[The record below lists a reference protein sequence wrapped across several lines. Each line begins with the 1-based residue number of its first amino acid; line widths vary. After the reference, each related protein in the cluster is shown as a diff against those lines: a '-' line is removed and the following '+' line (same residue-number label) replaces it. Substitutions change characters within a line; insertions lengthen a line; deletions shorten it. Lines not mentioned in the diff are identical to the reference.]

1 MKSKDL
7 LALAVSFAVATIVF
21 TEAATTLAIAAI
33 AVLGYFVF
41 YVRSRKA
48 IALTLSCGLSLIAF
62 ETIGSIVIR
71 RAIARDY
78 LPGRD
83 HRMKPNPDKGINSDG
98 ILCDTEADAFADDAF
113 NIIFLGDSFTFGLLL
128 EDSNDAF
135 PFQVERMIRA
145 RRPDLRANCINFGWT
160 SSSPLL
166 SYRLLTE
173 IGSKY
178 KPDIVVFALD
188 LTDFHDDLLY
198 RHHDDPMERSA
209 SAFMLHKAGLYN
221 FYLQLRQRWR
231 LGRLWSG
238 LHGESLFIPDDRFFA
253 VNQPLS
259 LSQPYMLETEIQLR
273 KIADYCKS
281 TLNAEFIVVF
291 PPRSF
296 QYSAVECPDNWER
309 HSYSVLGPFVRQP
322 FVWFDHFKARVDF
335 PCYSLLE
342 ALENAAEFPLFFRD
356 DPHWTAAGHKVIAGA
371 VMDILEKE
379 GRLNSD

>member
-7 LALAVSFAVATIVF
+7 LALAVSFVVAAFLF
-21 TEAATTLAIAAI
+21 TEAATTLAVASI

-41 YVRSRKA
+41 YIRNRKA
-48 IALTLSCGLSLIAF
+48 IALTISCGLSLIAF
-62 ETIGSIVIR
+62 EFIGSAVIR

-98 ILCDTEADAFADDAF
+98 ILCDAEADAFVDDAF

-128 EDSNDAF
+128 EDSDDAF

-145 RRPDLRANCINFGWT
+145 RRPDLHANCINFGWT

-166 SYRLLTE
+166 SYRLLTD
-173 IGSKY
+173 IGEKY
-178 KPDIVVFALD
+178 KPDLVVFALD
-188 LTDFHDDLLY
+188 LTDFHDDLRY
-198 RHHDDPMERSA
+198 RQLDNPMERSA
-209 SAFMLHKAGLYN
+209 TAFMLHKAGLYD
-221 FYLQLRQRWR
+221 FYVLFQRPWR
-231 LGRLWSG
+231 LNRLWAG
-238 LHGESLFIPDDRFFA
+238 LDGESTFIPDDRFFA

-259 LSQPYMLETEIQLR
+259 LSLPYMLETEIHLR
-273 KIADYCKS
+273 KIAAYCKN
-281 TLNAEFIVVF
+281 TLNAEFILLF

-296 QYSAVECPDNWER
+296 QYSAVECPENSEAR
-309 HSYSVLGPFVRQP
+309 SYTVLGPYVRQP
-322 FVWFDHFKARVDF
+322 FVWLDQPQARVDF

-342 ALENAAEFPLFFRD
+342 TLENATEVPLFFRD